1 VVLITNALISA
12 GLIRVFGLIWAGR
25 PSVFTTRSPE
35 VLWLMALPTLVLMG
49 LVLHQPQLLVI
60 NGVFS
65 LSPLPGWGPQALPLL
80 LSTLVGGGLSALFYL
95 RPHPLAH
102 LPAALGGLQ
111 DWLAHDMQT
120 ERFYH
125 RTVVW
130 LVVALA
136 RLSAWCDERLIEGF
150 SGASG
155 GAALAGARRLSLT
168 TSGRSQ
174 AYALTLLLGVL
185 LMAAWL
191 LASPPSPLADLV
203 RPFS

>member
-1 VVLITNALISA
+1 
-12 GLIRVFGLIWAGR
+12 
-25 PSVFTTRSPE
+25 
-35 VLWLMALPTLVLMG
+35 VLWLMALPTFVLMG
-49 LVLHQPQLLVI
+49 LVLHQPQLFAI
-60 NGVFS
+60 NGVFP
-65 LSPLPGWGPQALPLL
+65 LAPLPGWGPQAVPLL
-80 LSTLVGGGLSALFYL
+80 VSTLVGGGLSAVFYL

-102 LPAALGGLQ
+102 LPSALGGLQ

-130 LVVALA
+130 LVVSLA
-136 RLSAWCDERLIEGF
+136 RLSAWSDDRLIEGF

-155 GAALAGARRLSLT
+155 SAAMAGARRLSLT

-174 AYALTLLLGVL
+174 AYALTLILSVL

-191 LASPPSPLADLV
+191 IASPPTDLV
-203 RPFS
+203 RPFR